1 MREYVKFI
9 QMQSKDVNFLNNKED
24 SPRIRAGMC
33 ISLFWKIVLTK

>member
-24 SPRIRAGMC
+24 SPRGAC
-33 ISLFWKIVLTK
+33 VLVCFEK